1 MHTMQNVHNMQ
12 NSLLLTE
19 RTSAL
24 WAVYGYFYQLEPV
37 IISTAVIWE
46 LQQINEIWRLMFEQ
60 DQRINCNGLITL
72 SC

>member
-1 MHTMQNVHNMQ
+1 MK
-12 NSLLLTE
+12 LTVIV
-19 RTSAL
+19 
-24 WAVYGYFYQLEPV
+24 VYYQLEPV